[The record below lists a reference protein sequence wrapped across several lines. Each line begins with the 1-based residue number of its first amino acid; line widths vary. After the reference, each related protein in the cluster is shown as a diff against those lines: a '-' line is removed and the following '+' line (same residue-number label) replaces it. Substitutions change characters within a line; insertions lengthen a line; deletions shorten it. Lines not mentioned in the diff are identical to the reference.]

1 MEFACLLDEAAKK
14 SIVGV
19 LETIQKKIVR
29 NVKGV
34 QSRAHTNDV
43 FLELGILKFKD
54 LVEYNSR
61 IIGHGVWL
69 KTLPG
74 NIRSDFEYVTKIGRE
89 TRAMG
94 GMNLKIPFCG
104 KKWLETAPCL
114 TIPIAWNG
122 LEMELKSEIKP
133 HIFKKRLKIKY
144 FDKYR
149 NEPKC
154 KRKGCYSCTRFQ

>member
-1 MEFACLLDEAAKK
+1 MKAKLNSVNFVIARSKNVLPPYIRMMVYNSLVRSVMEFACLLYGAAKK
-14 SIVGV
+14 SVVGV

-61 IIGHGVWL
+61 IIGHGVWH

-74 NIRSDFEYVTKIGRE
+74 NIRSDFEYLQK
-89 TRAMG
+89 
-94 GMNLKIPFCG
+94 
-104 KKWLETAPCL
+104 
-114 TIPIAWNG
+114 
-122 LEMELKSEIKP
+122 
-133 HIFKKRLKIKY
+133 
-144 FDKYR
+144 
-149 NEPKC
+149 
-154 KRKGCYSCTRFQ
+154 